1 MNIGNEIGVLF
12 LCVLFYVTVFMS
24 AKVKLPKK
32 KIVEPYMCPHGCDDS
47 DNCGVCNH

>member
-12 LCVLFYVTVFMS
+12 LCVLFYVTGFMS

-32 KIVEPYMCPHGCDDS
+32 DICLPVACPHGHLEWDDCPV
-47 DNCGVCNH
+47 CGH